1 MKSESAGK
9 KSDSSL
15 GRTGEF
21 ELIRRLLR
29 GKSDADDEWLTGPGV
44 VIPSGDDASGLRLQP
59 QNDEL
64 LLQTTDLLVE
74 EVHFKKGWGTAY
86 QLGWK
91 SLAVNLS
98 DIAAMGG
105 QPLHTH
111 LNLAIPS
118 RWTESEIMELRRGFR
133 DLAARY
139 KIVLLGGDLSDSP
152 NSLIVSVMVN
162 GTVPARQA
170 LRRSG
175 AQSGDVIWV
184 SGFLGDA
191 AGGLSLLKANA
202 VQPLELLQAFLQPM
216 PEVELGI
223 FCLQSG
229 LVHALI
235 DVSDGLA
242 GDLGHILELSG
253 VGAVIEEEKLPISSA
268 LRSAAQQYKWN
279 LLETALRGG
288 EDYRLLGCTP
298 AKVFDSF
305 RTAVQMRLR
314 RSIYAIGK
322 IRRETGLMLRRSD
335 GKFVEIPPQSYDH
348 FA

>member
-1 MKSESAGK
+1 MKSETAGK
-9 KSDSSL
+9 KSDLSS

-21 ELIRRLLR
+21 ALIRRLLR

-44 VIPSGDDASGLRLQP
+44 VIAAGDDASGLRIQA
-59 QNDEL
+59 QNDDL

-105 QPLHTH
+105 KPLHAH

-118 RWTESEIMELRRGFR
+118 RWTEAEIMELRRGFR

-139 KIVLLGGDLSDSP
+139 GIVLLGGDLSASADSL
-152 NSLIVSVMVN
+152 LISVMVN

-175 AQSGDVIWV
+175 AQEGDVIWI
-184 SGFLGDA
+184 SGHPGDA

-202 VQPLELLQAFLQPM
+202 SEPPELLQAFLQPG
-216 PEVELGI
+216 PEVELGL
-223 FCLQSG
+223 FCSQSG
-229 LVHALI
+229 LVRAMI
-235 DVSDGLA
+235 DLSDGLA

-253 VGAVIEEEKLPISSA
+253 VGAVIEEEKLPISAA
-268 LRSAAQQYKWN
+268 LRSAARQWKWD

-298 AKVFDSF
+298 ERVFASF
-305 RTAVQMRLR
+305 KTAVQMRLR
-314 RSIYAIGK
+314 SSIYAIGK
-322 IRRETGLMLRRSD
+322 IRREAGLMLKRAD
-335 GKFVEIPPQSYDH
+335 GKFIEIPPRSYDH

>member
-9 KSDSSL
+9 KSDLSFS
-15 GRTGEF
+15 RTGEF
-21 ELIRRLLR
+21 DLIRRLLR

-44 VIPSGDDASGLRLQP
+44 VIASGDDASGLRVHR
-59 QNDEL
+59 QNDDL

-74 EVHFKKGWGTAY
+74 EVHFKKDWGTAY

-105 QPLHTH
+105 RPLHTH
-111 LNLAIPS
+111 LNLAIPE
-118 RWTESEIMELRRGFR
+118 RWTEPEIMELRRGFR

-139 KIVLLGGDLSDSP
+139 GIVLLGGDLSASP
-152 NSLIVSVMVN
+152 ASLMISVMVN
-162 GTVPARQA
+162 GTVSAPQV
-170 LRRSG
+170 LRRRG
-175 AQSGDVIWV
+175 AREGDVIWV
-184 SGFLGDA
+184 SGCLGDA

-202 VQPLELLQAFLQPM
+202 VQPAELLQAFLQPM

-223 FCLQSG
+223 FCAQSG
-229 LVHALI
+229 LVRALI
-235 DVSDGLA
+235 DLSDGLA
-242 GDLGHILELSG
+242 GDLGHVLEMSG
-253 VGAVIEEEKLPISSA
+253 VGAEIEEEKLPISAA
-268 LRSAAQQYKWN
+268 LRSAAPQQDRD
-279 LLETALRGG
+279 LLEMVLRGG

-298 AKVFDSF
+298 ANVFESF
-305 RTAVQMRLR
+305 KAAVQMRLS

-322 IRRETGLMLRRSD
+322 IRREPGLLLRRSD
-335 GKFVEIPPQSYDH
+335 GKFIEIPFRSYDH